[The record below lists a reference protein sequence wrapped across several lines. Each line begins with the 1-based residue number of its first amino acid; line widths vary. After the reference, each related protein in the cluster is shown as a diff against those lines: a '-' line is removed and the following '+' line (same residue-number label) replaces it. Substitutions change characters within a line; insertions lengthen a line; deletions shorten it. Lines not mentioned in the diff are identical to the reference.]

1 MSTVAPQPT
10 SSASLTEQG
19 AVVTFSPQASM
30 GGPPPSVAGVEG
42 QKAEGKAD
50 SVWVGLV
57 AMDTGRGWKSH
68 SPWRQRR

>member
-50 SVWVGLV
+50 SVSVGGAGGHGYWSRV
-57 AMDTGRGWKSH
+57 EES
-68 SPWRQRR
+68 